1 MDAPNTE
8 HAMQAGTDFEKAR
21 YNMVEQQVRP
31 WDVLDQSVLDLLYE
45 VKREEFVPA
54 PYKALA
60 FTDMEI
66 PLKLD
71 GVDTGA
77 RMWPPKLEARIV
89 QELTIKPHD
98 TVLEIGTGSG
108 YLSALLA
115 HKAHHVLS
123 IEIDPRLKAYA
134 EGNLARAGVRNVK
147 VELGDGSRGWAGK
160 APYDVIV
167 VTGSLPVVPDALRN
181 QLRVGGRMAAIVGT
195 DPVMT
200 AQLITRASETDFDVV
215 KLFETSVKPLKNA
228 ERPSSFRF

>member
-1 MDAPNTE
+1 MNTE
-8 HAMQAGTDFEKAR
+8 HRMQAGHDFDKAR
-21 YNMVEQQVRP
+21 FNMVEQQVRP

-60 FTDMEI
+60 FTDMDI

-71 GVDTGA
+71 GIDTGEF
-77 RMWPPKLEARIV
+77 MWSPKLEARIV

-115 HKAHHVLS
+115 HKADHVLS

-134 EGNLARAGVRNVK
+134 EGNLARAGVHNVR
-147 VELGDGSRGWAGK
+147 VELGDGSRGWAGR

-167 VTGSLPVVPDALRN
+167 VTGSLPVVPDTMKR
-181 QLRVGGRMAAIVGT
+181 QLRIGGRMAAIVGT
-195 DPVMT
+195 EPVMT
-200 AQLITRASETDFDVV
+200 AQLITRATESGFDIAR
-215 KLFETSVKPLKNA
+215 LFETSVKALKNA